1 MRASTLSGE
10 EDACMWVGIICVT
23 FRWEEQKFGMNVA
36 VGLSCG
42 PSVVENR
49 VLCQA

>member
-1 MRASTLSGE
+1 MH
-10 EDACMWVGIICVT
+10 VGRPVCVT

-36 VGLSCG
+36 VACG
-42 PSVVENR
+42 PSVVESR